1 MEIRHTALKA
11 FLAVTISAVFCSA
24 ISLPVCAKDQVWR
37 VDYNFHD
44 WGDIDVLVM
53 KDRVHIEDKL
63 RSWVMILNQPG
74 WQITCYS
81 PQRKTIA
88 TLPLTAFRKALGER
102 LGIMTASDVDP
113 THWKKVGPAAIN
125 GIRTTRYDQV
135 IDTSDPRKPT
145 AQCYVAADLPV
156 DPLVAKFLC
165 KFYDMPNFGNIPIR
179 MTKRKIEKFKLD
191 TRSIKPDVYKASDF
205 VVPKGYKTKTLEEVM
220 FAQTS
225 FDY

>member
-1 MEIRHTALKA
+1 MK
-11 FLAVTISAVFCSA
+11 VSKVSN
-24 ISLPVCAKDQVWR
+24 LPIQVLFSTLCIAHLGLLPACAKEQAWR

-44 WGDIDVLVM
+44 WGDLDALVM
-53 KDRVHIEDKL
+53 KDRVHIKDKL

-88 TLPLTAFRKALGER
+88 TLPLSAFRKALGER

-113 THWKKVGPAAIN
+113 THWKKVGPATIN
-125 GIRTTRYDQV
+125 GIRTTRYDQI

-145 AQCYVAADLPV
+145 AQCYVAADVPV
-156 DPLVAKFLC
+156 DPQVAKFLC
-165 KFYDMPNFGNIPIR
+165 KFYDMPNFGTIPIR

-191 TRSIKPDVYKASDF
+191 TGSIKPDVYKASDF
-205 VVPKGYKTKTLEEVM
+205 AIPKGYKTKTLEEVM

-225 FDY
+225 FY

>member
-1 MEIRHTALKA
+1 MRLSNLILPSLSAA
-11 FLAVTISAVFCSA
+11 FFAA
-24 ISLPVCAKDQVWR
+24 ILFSYAAQAKDHGWR

-44 WGDIDVLVM
+44 WGDLDALVL
-53 KDRVHIEDKL
+53 KDRVHIKDKL

-88 TLPLTAFRKALGER
+88 TLPLSGFRRALGER

-113 THWKKVGPAAIN
+113 THWKKVGPATIN
-125 GIRTTRYDQV
+125 GIRTTRYDQT

-145 AQCYVAADLPV
+145 SQCYVSTDIVVHPNV
-156 DPLVAKFLC
+156 SKFLC
-165 KFYDMPNFGNIPIR
+165 KFYDMPNFGAVPMR

-205 VVPKGYKTKTLEEVM
+205 ALPKGYKTKTLEEVM